1 MLNKIFTLLFAF
13 STALS
18 FSQGQVVEKIVA
30 KVDKEIIL
38 LSDLEQATLE
48 FKKSNQLGYVEN
60 LQCRVFETL
69 VINKLLVAKAAEDS
83 IIVTKEEVEQQLD
96 LRMRQILAAYG
107 GDEQILIKNYGKT
120 IYQLKDELRDRVRE
134 QMIVQRMQ
142 NTITQDV
149 KITPIEVKRF
159 YKKIPKD
166 SLPFYSSELELA
178 QIIRFPKAGEAEN
191 KEVYNKLVQLKNDI
205 LAEKVSF
212 ESMAKAYSMDYGSA
226 VQGGEIGFQSSGNLV
241 PEYEAAAL
249 NLAIGEIS
257 DPVKT
262 EYGFHII
269 QLLEKRGREFNT
281 RHILIKPTIS
291 STGNTTAKK
300 TLDSLRTAILADS
313 ISFSKAAHKFSEDE
327 RTKAYGGRITD
338 QEGNSK
344 VATNNVEVIGPDIYF
359 LVDKMKAG
367 EISSPIAYTAPDG
380 TKGWRIIQ
388 VISKTPAHE
397 ANLEDDYQKIY
408 NATLSSKKN
417 KEIDKWFLKTKEE
430 IYIQTEPEYKH
441 CKISMD

>member
-1 MLNKIFTLLFAF
+1 MLNKILTLLFAL
-13 STALS
+13 STTVG

-48 FKKSNQLGYVEN
+48 FKKSNQLGYVED

-69 VINKLLVAKAAEDS
+69 IINKLLVAKAAKDS
-83 IIVTKEEVEQQLD
+83 IIVTREEVEQQLD

-107 GDEQILIKNYGKT
+107 GDEEVLIKNYGKT
-120 IYQLKDELRDRVRE
+120 SFDLKNELRDRVRE
-134 QMIVQRMQ
+134 QMTVQKMQ
-142 NTITQDV
+142 STITNDV

-178 QIIRFPKAGEAEN
+178 QIVRLPKAGNAEN
-191 KEVYNKLVQLKNDI
+191 KEVYNKLVQLKADI
-205 LAEKVSF
+205 LTEKVTF
-212 ESMAKAYSMDYGSA
+212 AAMAKAYSMDYGSA
-226 VQGGEIGFQSSGNLV
+226 VQGGEIGFQASGNLV

-249 NLAIGEIS
+249 NLTIGEIS
-257 DPVKT
+257 DPIKS

-269 QLLEKRGREFNT
+269 QLIEKRGREFNT
-281 RHILIKPTIS
+281 RHILIKPTVS
-291 STGNTTAKK
+291 STGNIIAKK
-300 TLDSLRTAILADS
+300 TLDSLKSVIIADS
-313 ISFSKAAHKFSEDE
+313 ITFSRAAHKFSEDE
-327 RTKAYGGRITD
+327 RTKVYGGRITD

-344 VATNNVEVIGPDIYF
+344 VATNNVEIIGPDIYF

-367 EISSPIAYTAPDG
+367 DISSPVAYTAPDG
-380 TKGWRIIQ
+380 TKGWRIIK
-388 VISKTPAHE
+388 VINKTPAHE
-397 ANLEDDYQKIY
+397 ANLDDDYQKIY

-417 KEIDKWFLKTKEE
+417 KEVDKWFLKTKEE

-441 CKISMD
+441 CKISID